1 MTRLNKSFITNA
13 TLVSMNTF
21 AAVLADAF
29 GGKVTRNDTLN
40 NDRAVFSDEELNKY
54 HKTLYIVRVE
64 FGADRHNA
72 LEVTVTS
79 KCFYVAF
86 GDALA
91 ENVREI
97 IRANADG
104 KDGVKRIEKWEMKT
118 RCNYTIQG
126 FADVVTGIDAAV
138 QDAEKE
144 ATAPKTKARAKKA
157 TAKKTA

>member
-1 MTRLNKSFITNA
+1 MTRLNKSNISNA
-13 TLVSMNTF
+13 TFTLMNAF
-21 AAVLADAF
+21 ASDLARAF
-29 GGKVTRNDTLN
+29 GGKVTRNDTMN
-40 NDRAVFSDEELNKY
+40 GDAVFSDDELNKY

-64 FGADRHNA
+64 YGADRHNA
-72 LEVTVTS
+72 LEISVTA
-79 KCFYVAF
+79 KCFYIAY

-91 ENVREI
+91 ESVREI

-104 KDGVKRIEKWEMKT
+104 KDGVKRIDKWEMKT

-138 QDAEKE
+138 QDAEKK
-144 ATAPKTKARAKKA
+144 ATAPKTKNRAKK